1 MPSKAGDKA
10 LAIFFLVF
18 AAGLVI
24 FILTQGI
31 NIYQGSKGYVA
42 DTTQPSV
49 DCIKYF
55 YEIDNIGYDETELRF
70 TVENLDYSEDFN
82 NVTVVGLSSQV
93 LPLQLLKGTSQQ
105 IRVAI
110 NLNQSF
116 VFYPEGCAV
125 YKTTCTLSGECSSR

>member
-42 DTTQPSV
+42 DTAEPSV
-49 DCIKYF
+49 ECIKYF
-55 YEIDNIGYDETELRF
+55 YEIDGIGYDETELRF
-70 TVENLDYSEDFN
+70 TVKNLDYSEDFN
-82 NVTVVGLSSQV
+82 KVTVVGLSRQQLDLF
-93 LPLQLLKGTSQQ
+93 LPRGTSQE
-105 IRVAI
+105 IRMAI
-110 NLNQSF
+110 DLNRSF
-116 VFYPEGCAV
+116 DFYPEDCGV
-125 YKTTCTLSGECSSR
+125 YKITCALSGECSS